1 VIAKRL
7 PKDTIDRGRVENLS
21 DGVFAFAITLLVLT
35 IAQPSNYSKLAGQL
49 LDRWPSFATYVVAFL
64 LIGVMWLNHHTVFS
78 YVQQIDHGFYYR
90 NLLLLMTVVIVPY
103 PTEVF
108 GEALRTGVGERAAAV
123 FFGIAVTLNSLAFAW
138 LWFYATKEGRLL
150 NDKFGKTRESPT
162 FLFVAGTGVCV
173 ASIGVA
179 FISPYASL
187 GIVAAETLYYALD
200 PIAARLPR
208 NDSDSTR
215 EGSNAS

>member
-1 VIAKRL
+1 
-7 PKDTIDRGRVENLS
+7 VEGLS

-49 LDRWPSFATYVVAFL
+49 LDRWPSFATYVVTFG
-64 LIGVMWLNHHTVFS
+64 LIGVMWLNHHTVFT
-78 YVQQIDHGFYYR
+78 YVQRIDHGFYYR

-108 GEALRTGVGERAAAV
+108 GEALQKGVGERAAAI
-123 FFGIAVTLNSLAFAW
+123 FFGIAVTANALAFSW
-138 LWFYATKEGRLL
+138 LWFYATKEGRQL
-150 NDKFGKTRESPT
+150 NDRFEKTRESPT
-162 FLFVAGTGVCV
+162 FLFVSGTGVCL

-187 GIVAAETLYYALD
+187 GIVAVETLYYALD
-200 PIAARLPR
+200 PIAARLPAGGP
-208 NDSDSTR
+208 DSPR
-215 EGSNAS
+215 EGSHAS

>member
-7 PKDTIDRGRVENLS
+7 PKDTIDRRRLETLS

-49 LDRWPSFATYVVAFL
+49 LDRWPSFATYVVTFL

-78 YVQQIDHGFYYR
+78 YVQRIDHGFYYR

-108 GEALRTGVGERAAAV
+108 GEALQKGAGERAAAI
-123 FFGIAVTLNSLAFAW
+123 FFGIAVTVNSLAFSW

-150 NDKFGKTRESPT
+150 HDQFEKTREGPI
-162 FLFVAGTGVCV
+162 FMFVAGTGASL

-187 GIVAAETLYYALD
+187 GFVAAVTVYYALD

-208 NDSDSTR
+208 N
-215 EGSNAS
+215 GSEHR